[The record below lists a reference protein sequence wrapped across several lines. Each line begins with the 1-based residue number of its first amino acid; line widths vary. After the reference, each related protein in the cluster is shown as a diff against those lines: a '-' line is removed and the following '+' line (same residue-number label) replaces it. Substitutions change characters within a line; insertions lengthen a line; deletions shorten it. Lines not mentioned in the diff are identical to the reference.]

1 MKKLYNVVAMAIANL
16 FYYLLTHLL
25 TSLVPR
31 PHPLMRRN
39 GLGELSQISWTS
51 ARFCDSVTWQR
62 SKYLCQ
68 TAQQSTDT
76 EVEMNIFYCCKG
88 SAT

>member
-1 MKKLYNVVAMAIANL
+1 
-16 FYYLLTHLL
+16 
-25 TSLVPR
+25 
-31 PHPLMRRN
+31 MRRN